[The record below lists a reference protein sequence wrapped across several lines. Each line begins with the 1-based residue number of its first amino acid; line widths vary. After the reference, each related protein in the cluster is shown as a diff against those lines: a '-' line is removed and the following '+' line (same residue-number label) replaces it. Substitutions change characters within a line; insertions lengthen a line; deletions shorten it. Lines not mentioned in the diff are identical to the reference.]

1 MAAHADA
8 VGGGRHHKFFK
19 ILMPGSFELSLSIPA
34 KFVADLGDC
43 RPCGARLRHRNRIR
57 TGRGRPSTSWDVD
70 LVRHDDGRLSLTG
83 RGWLDFVSANA
94 ISAGHLLVFE
104 HLNSHGAGGSSLLD
118 LAVDLFDASGCCCCC
133 RLISSDADIVGGLQ
147 QQQQQQQ
154 QREKYSSSNNGG
166 CHDDDK
172 QDGGGTAAAK
182 KALVDEENKSAANN
196 NCRRWRCEPAA
207 IIPCTGG
214 VVLNKRRKVTGS
226 ITTTTTSTSTIGGSV
241 SNGGQQQQQQQQDE
255 DETLC
260 RRIERPYQLRFLD
273 LSKSFCDR
281 VGWSSSRDV
290 VLCAAGDMSNNNRWQ
305 VSVKVTAKSGGMMC
319 TGWAEFAAD
328 NGLAISDACV
338 FIPPPQQPSS
348 SSEHHHH
355 DVLQVHV
362 LRGSRGS

>member
-8 VGGGRHHKFFK
+8 VGGGGGGRHHKFFK

-34 KFVADLGDC
+34 KFVEGLGDC
-43 RPCGARLRHRNRIR
+43 RPCRARLRHRIR

-118 LAVDLFDASGCCCCC
+118 LAVDLFDASGC
-133 RLISSDADIVGGLQ
+133 LISSDADIVGGLQ
-147 QQQQQQQ
+147 QQ
-154 QREKYSSSNNGG
+154 REKYSSSSNNGG

-196 NCRRWRCEPAA
+196 NRRRRRCEPEEEEEEEAA

-226 ITTTTTSTSTIGGSV
+226 ITTTSTIGGSL
-241 SNGGQQQQQQQQDE
+241 SNGGQQQQQQDE

-319 TGWAEFAAD
+319 TGWAEFATD

-338 FIPPPQQPSS
+338 FIPPPQPSS

-362 LRGSRGS
+362 LRGGRGSY